1 MPMAMR
7 MRMMRMIVSVM
18 IVRVSVSVVVV
29 VRHGEAEA
37 MSKLGKARFKHNH
50 SDPAACRSVCMKI
63 RPCAP
68 TCPPTPP

>member
-1 MPMAMR
+1 
-7 MRMMRMIVSVM
+7 MRMIVSVM
-18 IVRVSVSVVVV
+18 IVSVMIVSVMIVRVIVSVV

>member
-1 MPMAMR
+1 MTMAMPMR
-7 MRMMRMIVSVM
+7 MRMMRV
-18 IVRVSVSVVVV
+18 IVRVMSVSVVVV

>member
-7 MRMMRMIVSVM
+7 MRMMRMMRVIVIVSVM
-18 IVRVSVSVVVV
+18 SVVVV

-50 SDPAACRSVCMKI
+50 SSPAVCRSVCMKI